1 MQLSVGKSLALFKLH
16 FKLYKIKKVCFGI
29 ILYELISSNYIK
41 LNFLVNSSKGMF
53 HINIENSDKQT
64 TERMSIYLL
73 RPIPPNIRLDEDVLK
88 TSFAFVFRRRLQDE
102 YIRISNT
109 SSEDVFKTSWSRP
122 IYSSWLY
129 VFKTSC
135 KNFFKTS
142 LKRLQDVLQKRLQ
155 DLLQRFLQ
163 DVFKT
168 YH

>member
-73 RPIPPNIRLDEDVLK
+73 RPIPPNIRLDEDVFRLRLQK
-88 TSFAFVFRRRLQDE
+88 TSSRRLQD
-102 YIRISNT
+102 
-109 SSEDVFKTSWSRP
+109 VLVKTN
-122 IYSSWLY
+122 IFILAI
-129 VFKTSC
+129 
-135 KNFFKTS
+135 
-142 LKRLQDVLQKRLQ
+142 RLQDVLQKRL
-155 DLLQRFLQ
+155 
-163 DVFKT
+163 
-168 YH
+168 

>member
-73 RPIPPNIRLDEDVLK
+73 RPIPPNIRLDEDVFRLRLQK
-88 TSFAFVFRRRLQDE
+88 TSSRRLGQDQ
-102 YIRISNT
+102 YIRLGYT
-109 SSEDVFKTSWSRP
+109 SSRR
-122 IYSSWLY
+122 LA
-129 VFKTSC
+129 
-135 KNFFKTS
+135 KTS
-142 LKRLQDVLQKRLQ
+142 LKRLQ

>member
-1 MQLSVGKSLALFKLH
+1 M
-16 FKLYKIKKVCFGI
+16 CFGI

-41 LNFLVNSSKGMF
+41 SNFLVNSSKGMF

-109 SSEDVFKTSWSRP
+109 SSEDVLVKTNIFVLAIR
-122 IYSSWLY
+122 
-129 VFKTSC
+129 F
-135 KNFFKTS
+135 
-142 LKRLQDVLQKRLQ
+142 QDVLQKL
-155 DLLQRFLQ
+155 LQ

-168 YH
+168 PSRRLAKTSSRPLAKISSRCFQDVSLS

>member
-1 MQLSVGKSLALFKLH
+1 M
-16 FKLYKIKKVCFGI
+16 CFGI

-73 RPIPPNIRLDEDVLK
+73 RPIPPNIRLDEDVFRLRLQK
-88 TSFAFVFRRRLQDE
+88 TSSRRLGQDQ
-102 YIRISNT
+102 YIRLGYT
-109 SSEDVFKTSWSRP
+109 SSRR
-122 IYSSWLY
+122 LA
-129 VFKTSC
+129 
-135 KNFFKTS
+135 KTS
-142 LKRLQDVLQKRLQ
+142 LKRLQ

>member
-73 RPIPPNIRLDEDVLK
+73 RPIPPNIRLDEDVFRLRLQK
-88 TSFAFVFRRRLQDE
+88 TSSRRLQD
-102 YIRISNT
+102 
-109 SSEDVFKTSWSRP
+109 VLVKTN
-122 IYSSWLY
+122 IFVLAI
-129 VFKTSC
+129 
-135 KNFFKTS
+135 
-142 LKRLQDVLQKRLQ
+142 RLQDVLQKRL
-155 DLLQRFLQ
+155 
-163 DVFKT
+163 
-168 YH
+168 

>member
-73 RPIPPNIRLDEDVLK
+73 RPIPPNIRLDEDVFRLRLQK
-88 TSFAFVFRRRLQDE
+88 TSSRRLDQDE
-102 YIRISNT
+102 YVCLSLT
-109 SSEDVFKTSWSRP
+109 SSR
-122 IYSSWLY
+122 
-129 VFKTSC
+129 
-135 KNFFKTS
+135 
-142 LKRLQDVLQKRLQ
+142 RLQDVLVKTNIFVLAIR
-155 DLLQRFLQ
+155 LQ

-168 YH
+168 SSRRIIKLNCSC